1 MATVEESIQSERAK
15 ELELI
20 INELEELNQEAAQ
33 RNIWIRT
40 RWNLPNQKS
49 WHLGTAETPAKGP
62 YTLGVEHVAPAP
74 HVWKWNDIENYLMKL
89 IDLCPLE
96 LTERQSVL
104 LTNPA
109 FGDTGRKVANTM
121 RIAISI
127 YKKGDDAESH
137 MHSPNASRT
146 IISESGGYTVV
157 EGERV
162 HPKRGDL
169 VFTPNGTWHEHGN
182 EDDQPVIWADTLDWP
197 LIDYLGCAWSRND
210 WENAANNKGPV
221 EGFSDKFYGRGG
233 IRPRFAPHPRG
244 EGYNVTPKFHYTGAD
259 ISAALND
266 LRDYDG
272 DPYEGV
278 TVEFVNPQDGEPVFT
293 TISYRAQLMRP
304 GEQTLPYRHTAST
317 IFWVK
322 EGTGYT
328 EVDGERLN
336 WEKNDFFVVPSHRW
350 RELVNTGTGD
360 AVIYS
365 YTDEPLISKIGHYRA
380 QGRTKSGELVDLA

>member
-1 MATVEESIQSERAK
+1 MATTEGSIESARAQ

-20 INELEELNQEAAQ
+20 INELEELNHEAAE
-33 RNIWIRT
+33 RNVWIRT

-49 WHLGTAETPAKGP
+49 WHLGTSETPPKGP
-62 YTLGVEHVAPAP
+62 YTLGVEHPAP
-74 HVWKWNDIENYLMKL
+74 QPHLWKWNDIEHYLLKL

-109 FGDTGRKVANTM
+109 FGTKGVKVANTM

-157 EGERV
+157 EGERM

-210 WENAANNKGPV
+210 WENAANHKGPV

-233 IRPRFAPHPRG
+233 IRPRFEAHPRG
-244 EGYNVTPKFHYTGAD
+244 EGRMVTPKFHYKGED
-259 ISAALND
+259 ILATLKD

-272 DPYEGV
+272 DPYEGIS
-278 TVEFVNPQDGEPVFT
+278 VEFVNPEDGEPVFS
-293 TISYRAQLMRP
+293 TISYRAQLLRP
-304 GEQTLPYRHTAST
+304 GEETLPYRHTAST
-317 IFWVK
+317 IFWVM
-322 EGTGYT
+322 EGSGYT
-328 EVDGERLN
+328 EVDGEQMA
-336 WEKNDFFVVPSHRW
+336 WEKNDFFVVPNHRW
-350 RELVNTGTGD
+350 RRLVNTGSED
-360 AVIYS
+360 AIIYS

-380 QGRTKSGELVDLA
+380 QGKDKSGAVVELV